1 MHDAAAL
8 LLTWVLKL
16 GVVTAAALYPLR
28 SELWRLSHFFDVA
41 DIYSLADSNL
51 DVWAL
56 TLAQAAVLAALL
68 SWVSSPGRR
77 YSGLVMAPPYSKAS
91 HGIYWSCTLFELLLL
106 GKAVVAAVLAED
118 RLLPPG
124 PDAPAEAVG
133 HSGLLCMY
141 GSIVA
146 ALLCSFLEGW
156 LGQRLVARW
165 RKLCEAL
172 EASMAGGSSRSGS
185 SAHGSSGSSA
195 AQPLLG
201 KATAVVEEDKE
212 SATIPELILLSA
224 PDAHILMLAFT
235 AGAAAALGQAAIP
248 YYTGKIIDYAS
259 IDPDPHQF
267 KMTTL
272 KMLGVALGCAVFTGI
287 RGGLFTVAMT
297 RLNVRLRQKLFS
309 SLMQQ
314 DAGFFDTTKTGE
326 ITSRLAADTTT
337 VSDQICLNL
346 NVMLR
351 SATQAAMVLVFMFS
365 ASWRLTVVT
374 FVMIPLVLVVCKL
387 YGAYY
392 RKLSK
397 KVQTELA
404 EANSVADEAL
414 SSMTT
419 VKAHAAEDSTLAA
432 YAAKLR
438 RFHMLQRS
446 EAVAYAL
453 YMTTNTFLAAAVVAA
468 VLFYGGTLVLRGAM
482 SAGSLVSF
490 MLFQQSL
497 SSAFQALGDVFSA
510 LSAAVGAADKV
521 VELMKRQPAV
531 AETGSLVPAQF
542 QGKLT
547 LQDVTFHYPARPTLR
562 VLSGLSLTVRPGE
575 IVALVGPSGGGKSS
589 IVKLVERFYEPG
601 EGRVLID
608 DRPVGEYNRK
618 WLKQRVALVS
628 QEPVLY
634 ARSIRRNI
642 LYGLEEE
649 DGVPPDQV
657 PTQEDV
663 EQAARLANAH
673 DFICALPEGYE
684 TECGEKGV
692 QLSGGQK
699 QRIAIARALVRRP
712 AVLLLD
718 EATSALDADSEAV
731 VQEALDRTMKNRTVL
746 VIAHRLSTVQD
757 AHRIVVIQHGQVA
770 EQGTHDEL
778 LEAGG
783 VYASLVRRQLA
794 RAPSA
799 ASLLRS
805 TSSASILR

>member
-1 MHDAAAL
+1 MRDAAAL
-8 LLTWVLKL
+8 SLTWLFKL
-16 GVVTAAALYPLR
+16 GIVTAAALYPLR
-28 SELWRLSHFFDVA
+28 GELWRLAHFWDVWSV
-41 DIYSLADSNL
+41 YSLANSNL

-56 TLAQAAVLAALL
+56 TMAQGAVLAALL

-77 YSGLVMAPPYSKAS
+77 YSGLVMPPPYGKAA

-124 PDAPAEAVG
+124 PDAPAGAVG
-133 HSGLLCMY
+133 HAGLLCMY

-156 LGQRLVARW
+156 LGRQVVVRW
-165 RKLCEAL
+165 RKQCEAL
-172 EASMAGGSSRSGS
+172 EGGAAGGSSRSGS
-185 SAHGSSGSSA
+185 SVHGSSGSSV

-201 KATAVVEEDKE
+201 KAPAPDEDKE

-224 PDAHILMLAFT
+224 PDAHILLLAFT

-259 IDPDPHQF
+259 IDPDPHEF
-267 KMTTL
+267 KLTTL
-272 KMLGVALGCAVFTGI
+272 KMLGVALACAVFTGI

-374 FVMIPLVLVVCKL
+374 FVMIPLVLAVCKL

-438 RFHMLQRS
+438 RFHLLQRS

-531 AETGSLVPAQF
+531 AETGALAPAQF
-542 QGKLT
+542 QGKIT
-547 LQDVTFHYPARPTLR
+547 LQDVSFHYPARPTMR

-589 IVKLVERFYEPG
+589 IVKLVERFYVPDQ
-601 EGRVLID
+601 GRVLID
-608 DRPVGEYNRK
+608 DRPVGDYDRK

-649 DGVPPDQV
+649 DGLPPDEV

-673 DFICALPEGYE
+673 DFICSLPEGYE

-712 AVLLLD
+712 SVLLLD

-731 VQEALDRTMKNRTVL
+731 VQEALDRTMKSRTVL

-794 RAPSA
+794 RAPSS

>member
-1 MHDAAAL
+1 MA
-8 LLTWVLKL
+8 VN
-16 GVVTAAALYPLR
+16 TA
-28 SELWRLSHFFDVA
+28 V
-41 DIYSLADSNL
+41 
-51 DVWAL
+51 
-56 TLAQAAVLAALL
+56 
-68 SWVSSPGRR
+68 
-77 YSGLVMAPPYSKAS
+77 
-91 HGIYWSCTLFELLLL
+91 LLL
-106 GKAVVAAVLAED
+106 GGLTADERRWMHLILCLLVATLLA
-118 RLLPPG
+118 RLYLPCKLYT
-124 PDAPAEAVG
+124 AHVRTT
-133 HSGLLCMY
+133 LL
-141 GSIVA
+141 VA
-146 ALLCSFLEGW
+146 LRTSALLIPL
-156 LGQRLVARW
+156 LVDTQR
-165 RKLCEAL
+165 AL
-172 EASMAGGSSRSGS
+172 HPGASSGG
-185 SAHGSSGSSA
+185 GSSGSGMA
-195 AQPLLG
+195 EPLLG
-201 KATAVVEEDKE
+201 KSGDTQDKDS
-212 SATIPELILLSA
+212 SATIPELILLSG

-235 AGAAAALGQAAIP
+235 AGAVAALGQALIP

-259 IDPDPHQF
+259 IDPDPPAF
-267 KMTTL
+267 KATTL
-272 KMLGVALGCAVFTGI
+272 KMLVVALVCAVFTGV

-297 RLNVRLRQKLFS
+297 RLNVRLRQKLFD
-309 SLMQQ
+309 SLMKQ
-314 DAGFFDTTKTGE
+314 DAGFFDTTRTGE
-326 ITSRLAADTTT
+326 VTSRLSADTTT

-374 FVMIPLVLVVCKL
+374 FVMVPLVITVCKV

-404 EANSVADEAL
+404 EANSVAEEAL

-419 VKAHAAEDSTLAA
+419 VKAHAAEDSTQAA

-438 RFHMLQRS
+438 RFYTLQRS
-446 EAVAYAL
+446 EAGAYAL
-453 YMTTNTFLAAAVVAA
+453 YMTTNTFLSSAVVAA

-497 SSAFQALGDVFSA
+497 SGSFQALGDVFSA

-521 VELMKRQPAV
+521 VELMNRQPTV
-531 AETGSLVPAQF
+531 AETGTLVPTTFA
-542 QGKLT
+542 GKIT
-547 LQDVTFHYPARPTLR
+547 LQDVSFHYPARPTLR

-589 IVKLVERFYEPG
+589 IVKLVERFYLPD

-608 DRPVGEYNRK
+608 DRPVGEYSRK

-642 LYGLEEE
+642 LYGLEEQ
-649 DGVPPDQV
+649 DGLPLDEL
-657 PTQEDV
+657 PTHEDV

-718 EATSALDADSEAV
+718 EATSALDADSESI

-757 AHRIVVIQHGQVA
+757 AHRIIVIQHGQVA
-770 EQGTHDEL
+770 EQGNHESL

-794 RAPSA
+794 RGPSSASLVQSASA
-799 ASLLRS
+799 ASLFGGNS
-805 TSSASILR
+805 GILR